1 MFLCVQRIITKKSSE
16 IIKYNIRAIVRLFF
30 FLLLLLLRPIG
41 TVVRY
46 ASSRTIRPDVDN
58 TSMK

>member
-41 TVVRY
+41 TAVRQVPVP
-46 ASSRTIRPDVDN
+46 SVPMLIIQV
-58 TSMK
+58 